1 MRRAPARPSLRVG
14 IVTLAPEMFASVLAT
29 GLIGRA
35 IRAGLLEATFANPRD
50 YARDAHRRV
59 DARPYGGGPGM
70 VLMPGPLDA
79 AIRQVAKRGSWIVGL
94 SPRGR
99 PFGAPT
105 ASRLAKKKQIVLVC
119 GRYEGLDERVCA
131 SFDEEISIGD
141 YVLSGGEVA
150 AMAVLDAVAR
160 LVPGAMGNASSFA
173 EESFADGL
181 LEYPQYTRP
190 RVWRGKR
197 VPAVLLSGNHARI
210 GDWRRRK
217 SLELTRRLRP
227 DLLLARKSS
236 KV

>member
-1 MRRAPARPSLRVG
+1 MRRAPARPSLRIG
-14 IVTLAPEMFASVLAT
+14 IVTLAPEMFGSVLKA

-35 IRAGLLEATFANPRD
+35 IRAGLLEVAFANPRD
-50 YARDAHRRV
+50 HSRDAHRRV

-70 VLMPGPLDA
+70 VLMPGPVDA
-79 AIRQVAKRGSWIVGL
+79 AIRQFAKRGSWIVGR

-99 PFGAPT
+99 PFSGRA
-105 ASRLAKKKQIVLVC
+105 ASRLSRKKQFVLVC

-141 YVLSGGEVA
+141 YVLSGGEIA

-160 LVPGAMGNASSFA
+160 LVPGAMGNASSSD
-173 EESFADGL
+173 EESFAGGL

-190 RVWRGKR
+190 RVWSGKR

-210 GDWRRRK
+210 EAWRRRR